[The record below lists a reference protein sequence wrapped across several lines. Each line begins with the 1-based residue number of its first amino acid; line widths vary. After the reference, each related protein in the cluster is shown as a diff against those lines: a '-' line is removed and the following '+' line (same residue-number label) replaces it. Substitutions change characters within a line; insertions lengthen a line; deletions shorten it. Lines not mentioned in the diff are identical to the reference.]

1 MWDVKLT
8 VFSKYHNEKI
18 DIELSDIAR
27 FFRNIEDIMLAIA
40 SINGGEEFELIN
52 VESNCD
58 TYGVFDR
65 ATTIHDI
72 RELLYTVIGKLLMEA
87 PLGSTSLAVLD
98 VYLKKYG
105 FKGDSYMLFCNDL
118 TRYVNTNSWRVVLT
132 PNEHAAI
139 NKHDAIDVL
148 SASNSSIS
156 LLALIQNGREY
167 PEVLPK
173 LKEINY
179 DPLTLLKQ
187 GWYRQLLVAASI
199 DDGFKNTVDYITD
212 TSGVTNE
219 RQLAALDWAR
229 RWKRF
234 SLEDKASNRRNIDPH
249 PDEAEFESFLLS
261 KLSKRFSATYDY
273 IDSTLRFL
281 LWFTEATSRMLTWF
295 IIDKEKLY
303 SLIINE
309 LDLVESGKLETPYGY
324 YEYAYLEGR

>member
-1 MWDVKLT
+1 MWGVKLT
-8 VFSKYHNEKI
+8 VFSKYRNENV

-27 FFRNIEDIMLAIA
+27 FFKNVEDIMLVIA
-40 SINGGEEFELIN
+40 SINGGEEFELVN

-65 ATTIHDI
+65 VTTINDI
-72 RELLYTVIGKLLMEA
+72 RELLYTVIGKLLMDE
-87 PLGSTSLAVLD
+87 PLGSTYRAVLD

-118 TRYVNTNSWRVVLT
+118 TRYVNNNSWRVVLT
-132 PNEHAAI
+132 THDAI
-139 NKHDAIDVL
+139 NKHDAIDML
-148 SASNSSIS
+148 LTSSIR

-179 DPLTLLKQ
+179 DPLTLLKP
-187 GWYRQLLVAASI
+187 GWYRHLLVAAPI
-199 DDGFKNTVDYITD
+199 DSGFKNTVDYITD
-212 TSGVTNE
+212 TGDVTNE
-219 RQLAALDWAR
+219 RQLAALDWAWR
-229 RWKRF
+229 VRV
-234 SLEDKASNRRNIDPH
+234 SLEDKKQLNRRNSDPH

-261 KLSKRFSATYDY
+261 RLSKRFSATYDY

-281 LWFTEATSRMLTWF
+281 LWFTEATSQMLTWF